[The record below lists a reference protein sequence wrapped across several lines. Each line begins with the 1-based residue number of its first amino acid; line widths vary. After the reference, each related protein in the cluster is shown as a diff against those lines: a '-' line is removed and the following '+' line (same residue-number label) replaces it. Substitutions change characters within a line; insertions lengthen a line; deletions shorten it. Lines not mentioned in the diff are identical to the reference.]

1 MRSMGLEGA
10 AIFVNGTVGA
20 GKTTTADALS
30 DLLRTKLVPHAV
42 IDLDRIRQAWPPAQG
57 DPFNHRLELVNLKA
71 LAANYLA
78 AGMTTLV
85 IAGVIED
92 RTAVAEYE
100 DVLDEWQLFIVRLT
114 AEEAVRRKRIEER
127 HIADPAGCEWHLQR
141 TAELETILETARLDD
156 VVINTSRLSPSDVAQ
171 RVVEAAPKRTA
182 AGKTSL

>member
-1 MRSMGLEGA
+1 MELVGV
-10 AIFVNGTVGA
+10 AIFVNGPVGA
-20 GKTTTADALS
+20 GKTTTVDALS
-30 DLLRTKLVPHAV
+30 DLLRTKLIPHAV

-85 IAGVIED
+85 IAGVIEE

-100 DVLDEWQLFIVRLT
+100 DVLDQWQLFIVRLS

-127 HIADPAGCEWHLQR
+127 HSADPAGREWHLQR
-141 TAELETILETARLDD
+141 TVELETILETARLDA
-156 VVINTSRLSPSDVAQ
+156 VVIDTSRISPSEVAQ
-171 RVVEAAPKRTA
+171 RVVEAALERAPI
-182 AGKTSL
+182 